1 MHMAACAETY
11 DYDCGAQIV
20 ELGYFSELELDAF
33 SLLIQR
39 RRSLPIYLGDGWR
52 CPSCGCERDDL
63 FDMANHILASHSAEP
78 LNEEDLLELQPRRYA

>member
-1 MHMAACAETY
+1 MAAYAETY
-11 DYDCGAQIV
+11 DYDCGVQIV

-52 CPSCGCERDDL
+52 CQSCGCERDDL
-63 FDMANHILASHSAEP
+63 VEMANHILASHSAEP
-78 LNEEDLLELQPRRYA
+78 LNEEDLLELSPRRCA

>member
-1 MHMAACAETY
+1 MAAYAETY

-39 RRSLPIYLGDGWR
+39 RRNLPIYLGGGWR
-52 CPSCGCERDDL
+52 CQSCGCERDDL
-63 FDMANHILASHSAEP
+63 VEMASHILASHSAEP
-78 LNEEDLLELQPRRYA
+78 LNEEDLLELSPRRCA